1 MIEKSVKKLQKFFA
15 QSYSIHFLLEFNT
28 ADRHNQHNDDQADNP
43 IVQEQKKLHESEQKT
58 HLDDTIQARKH
69 GEKPFHGSALDG
81 FIPFDSGNHIVLQET
96 EDVLSDRS
104 IKSSSLDKIRLD
116 AGM

>member
-1 MIEKSVKKLQKFFA
+1 MVMIIIITIMAVMIMMVISNVD
-15 QSYSIHFLLEFNT
+15 
-28 ADRHNQHNDDQADNP
+28 ADDDYDDDQAHNH
-43 IVQEQKKLHESEQKT
+43 IVQEQKNLHESEQKT

-69 GEKPFHGSALDG
+69 REKPFHGSTLDG

-96 EDVLSDRS
+96 DDVLSERS